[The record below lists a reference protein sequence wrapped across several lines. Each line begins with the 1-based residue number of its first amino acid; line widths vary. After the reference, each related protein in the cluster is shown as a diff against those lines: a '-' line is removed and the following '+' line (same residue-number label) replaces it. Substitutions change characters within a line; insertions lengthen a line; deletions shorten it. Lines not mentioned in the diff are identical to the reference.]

1 MLLGDMMKLNS
12 KFIQKYAETQ
22 ILPPALEGEDT
33 PIPPSGKVPEI
44 AAIDPEKFTHH
55 YFVYD
60 RDQGSLQ
67 EYKKLKR
74 RRELLQAYPDLSPEK
89 IEELLAR
96 EQEQLFMTPEELG
109 NAPTFLRASLDRL
122 NSKYGAGGVM
132 LPPPS
137 EEVLNEEIA
146 EEFPE
151 LQSEDELAQMSLKP
165 PALPN
170 ISDLD
175 LEGHNWLMF
184 NPSDPNRAATQERAR
199 LEMEMAEKGRNADNS
214 STVPPGKKASADV
227 MLKCCHAFQVLSRK

>member
-33 PIPPSGKVPEI
+33 PIPPPSKVPEI

-74 RRELLQAYPDLSPEK
+74 RRELLQAYPDLSTEK

-109 NAPTFLRASLDRL
+109 TAPTFLGASLDRL

-151 LQSEDELAQMSLKP
+151 LPSEEEISQMSLKP
-165 PALPN
+165 PPLPE
-170 ISDLD
+170 IKA
-175 LEGHNWLMF
+175 
-184 NPSDPNRAATQERAR
+184 PNEK
-199 LEMEMAEKGRNADNS
+199 EMKHWEHWIDFTNRQKDYYGGESASKED
-214 STVPPGKKASADV
+214 STIPPPKKASADV
-227 MLKCCHAFQVLSRK
+227 VLKCCHAFQVLSRK